1 MALPGF
7 TGFSSEYKT
16 VRSYTTQSNKRESGI
31 GAQWG
36 LDFPFP
42 IPPMPPIPGGGNP
55 FKMISCTNCC
65 KGKAGFG
72 ACFARCMSD
81 SLCCDN
87 GHLNASCEP
96 A

>member
-16 VRSYTTQSNKRESGI
+16 VRSYTTQNIKRESGI

-36 LDFPFP
+36 ID
-42 IPPMPPIPGGGNP
+42 IPGIPGIPGIPNP
-55 FKMISCTNCC
+55 WKAVSCTNCC

-72 ACFARCMSD
+72 ACFSRCMSD
-81 SLCCDN
+81 GLCCDN